1 MDLDATLAGMWAS
14 LPVLM
19 GCFKKTRWVC
29 LTPGIF
35 SSAETAHTTEGST
48 KCDSCSTKLFWPYD
62 MLGSLLSHQVN
73 RGLIL
78 HYFVPQS

>member
-19 GCFKKTRWVC
+19 GCFKKTQWVC

-35 SSAETAHTTEGST
+35 SSAESKQPTPLKGAQSVTHV
-48 KCDSCSTKLFWPYD
+48 
-62 MLGSLLSHQVN
+62 LLSSS
-73 RGLIL
+73 G
-78 HYFVPQS
+78 PTTC